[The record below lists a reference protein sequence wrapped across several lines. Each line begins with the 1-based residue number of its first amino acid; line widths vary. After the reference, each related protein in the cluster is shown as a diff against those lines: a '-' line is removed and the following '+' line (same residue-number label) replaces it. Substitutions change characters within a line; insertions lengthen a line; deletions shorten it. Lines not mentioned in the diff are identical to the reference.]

1 MPTANSGGVSSRGVP
16 EEPFVTR
23 ADSTVEEVIY
33 PDPERVP
40 EPEETPE
47 PKRDEVPESA
57 APRKRTP
64 RKSAAK

>member
-1 MPTANSGGVSSRGVP
+1 MPMANSGGVSDRGVP

-23 ADSTVEEVIY
+23 ADGIVEEVIY
-33 PDPERVP
+33 SDPERVP

-47 PKRDEVPESA
+47 PERDESPENA